1 MVPPVVGGAGVK
13 KITPDRSR
21 RQPGQYHSV
30 QVILSCVKLTVK
42 TIQPTS
48 ITQCPPVKVMNNCI
62 YSLFWSVKELPLKL
76 MDARQ
81 GARLSVKDEQGL
93 LVSSH
98 SALFKLVYSWY
109 S

>member
-1 MVPPVVGGAGVK
+1 MVPPVVGGAAVK
-13 KITPDRSR
+13 KITPDRFR

-42 TIQPTS
+42 TIQPTF

-76 MDARQ
+76 MDVRQ

-98 SALFKLVYSWY
+98 SVLFKLVYSLC